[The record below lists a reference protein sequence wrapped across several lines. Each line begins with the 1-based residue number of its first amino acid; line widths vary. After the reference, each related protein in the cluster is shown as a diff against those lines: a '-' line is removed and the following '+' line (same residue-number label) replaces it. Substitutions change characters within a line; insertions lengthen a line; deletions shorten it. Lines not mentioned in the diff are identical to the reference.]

1 MMILSLLQSTEQ
13 QPSFWSELL
22 GFLSEDS
29 MASMLSW
36 EFWLVF
42 SVVLLIVEVFTS
54 SFLFAALIPGT
65 LLASFASWA
74 GAGVTF
80 QLICF
85 SFGVLVGLM
94 LLRPMFLKKALDKSV
109 PSNVNALVG
118 CSGKVVK
125 EIQVGETGSVRVY
138 SEEWRARS
146 EDEFSVGDTVTVL
159 RVEGN
164 TLIVQ

>member
-1 MMILSLLQSTEQ
+1 MNLSLLQNTAQETT
-13 QPSFWSELL
+13 FWSELW

-29 MASMLSW
+29 MLEMLSW
-36 EFWLVF
+36 EFWLLF

-74 GAGVTF
+74 GGSVTV

-94 LLRPMFLKKALDKSV
+94 LLRPMFLKKALDNSV

-118 CSGKVVK
+118 CSGKVVS
-125 EIQVGETGSVRVY
+125 EISPGETGTVKVY

-146 EDEFSVGDTVTVL
+146 EKEFSVGDTVTVL

-164 TLIVQ
+164 TLIIE